1 MGMREYGVTGYGID
15 IESLSNMIDDNKL
28 LKAYAEIT
36 EQTEEEAQEEIDSCG
51 YDKYETIYHFI
62 ENSNTILGYAE
73 HTEDNE
79 GYVMLFDTLPW
90 FMTHK
95 DWALIQSKDDATEY
109 IWNTFKNV
117 VKNDIT
123 EKEFKKQVGDVDD
136 TFFG

>member
-1 MGMREYGVTGYGID
+1 
-15 IESLSNMIDDNKL
+15 
-28 LKAYAEIT
+28 
-36 EQTEEEAQEEIDSCG
+36 
-51 YDKYETIYHFI
+51 
-62 ENSNTILGYAE
+62 
-73 HTEDNE
+73 
-79 GYVMLFDTLPW
+79 MLFDTLPW